1 MSTYFYD
8 HIVNP
13 VTASMLKNTQYND
26 PLLQAFLEKLFFFVF
41 FFYLEENKIRQVY
54 KQEKETLV
62 SLI

>member
-1 MSTYFYD
+1 MTRYCKLF
-8 HIVNP
+8 
-13 VTASMLKNTQYND
+13 LKS
-26 PLLQAFLEKLFFFVF
+26 FFFFVF

>member
-1 MSTYFYD
+1 MTRYC
-8 HIVNP
+8 
-13 VTASMLKNTQYND
+13 
-26 PLLQAFLEKLFFFVF
+26 KLFLKSFFFLSF